1 MDSTVVREIDLQ
13 HERMKR
19 AFDESDADSI
29 ANDFYTPDAWVVG
42 PQEATWKG
50 RERIF
55 ALYKDV
61 VGVYR
66 WETKREQLIST
77 GEGSALEYLIGSI
90 DPVAGGEALVYKIL
104 FAWTKLG
111 GRWLCA
117 TQFFAFG
124 VDFGQQH

>member
-1 MDSTVVREIDLQ
+1 MESAVVKEIDSQ
-13 HERMKR
+13 HALMKR
-19 AFDESDADSI
+19 AFEESDADSI

-42 PQEATWKG
+42 PQDATWRG
-50 RERIF
+50 TARIL

-66 WETKREQLIST
+66 WEMKRERLFLT

-90 DPVAGGEALVYKIL
+90 DPVAGGETLVYKIL
-104 FAWTKLG
+104 FAWTKSG

-124 VDFGQQH
+124 VDFDQQR